1 MSTAVPRNPSIA
13 ELAVAALASP
23 ARCGATRVVLI
34 DGPAGSGK
42 TTLANRLGDALG
54 APSVHTQVLHA
65 DDMYEGWDG
74 LPTLWEILGERV
86 LEPLSRGEQAG
97 FERWDWATSARAEHI
112 DVPASD
118 VLVIEGVGVAQR
130 AARPYASL
138 VIYVDAPWSE
148 RLARGV
154 ARDGEAMRAEWEV
167 WQCAEEEFLNA
178 EGTSQ
183 ASDIVVD
190 GMAPVP
196 DAW

>member
-1 MSTAVPRNPSIA
+1 VANPSIG
-13 ELAVAALASP
+13 ELAARVRDFP
-23 ARCGATRVVLI
+23 ARNGRMRVVLI

-42 TTLANRLGDALG
+42 TTLASRLGNALG
-54 APSVHTQVLHA
+54 AQVLHA

-74 LPTLWEILGERV
+74 LSVLWTILGERI
-86 LEPLSRGEQAG
+86 LEPLSRGERAG
-97 FERWDWATSARAEHI
+97 FERWDWVASARGEHI
-112 DVPASD
+112 AVPAAD

-130 AARPYASL
+130 AARTYASL
-138 VIYVDAPWSE
+138 TIFVDAPWPE

-154 ARDGEAMRAEWEV
+154 ARDGESMRAQWEV

-178 EGTSQ
+178 EGTLQ

-190 GMAPVP
+190 GLAPVP